1 MIDKGVARQQQHFSI
16 HGIHQN
22 GDIII
27 GGLFPIHFTVTL
39 PELAYK
45 TKPEML
51 QCEGFNFRTFR
62 WLQMMIFTIEQINK
76 DQTLLP
82 NIRLG
87 YSIYDNCRKVPQA
100 VRAAVTLLNGIDN
113 MSKNYKCTGSSPI
126 AAIVGDARSTQSI
139 ITGRIAGQFRIPM
152 VSYSSSCSC
161 LSNKLEFPTFFR
173 TIPSDSFQ
181 AKAMAQLVKHFGW
194 TWVGSIAT
202 QDDYGQY
209 LVQLFNEQIQNYG
222 VCLAFT
228 EVIPKIPSR
237 RKILQIVD
245 TIKRSTAK
253 VIALF
258 AGVGDIIYLAN
269 EVVRQNITS
278 MQWIASETWST
289 AALLATKTNFRSFGG
304 TIGFAFR
311 KAEIPQFK
319 EFLLKVRPSLT
330 PCTGQEDIEEID
342 SVYSD
347 VSQLRVSYNVYKAV
361 YAIAHALHNLE
372 TCEPDKG
379 PFLNKTCANISHF
392 EPWQLLHYLK
402 EVNFTN
408 DFGEKVHFDENG
420 DPIASY
426 DIMNWQMD
434 ADGSVKIVT
443 VGLFDASATSG
454 QELLID
460 EDSIIFCDGSTKIP
474 RSICSE
480 NCPPGT
486 RKAARKGQ
494 PMCCFDCLQCAEGE
508 ISNQTDS
515 VHCFTCPIDY
525 WPNQEHDQCVLKEIE
540 FLSFED
546 ILGIILTTIAL
557 FGTGITI
564 VMLVIF
570 IHYRNT
576 PVVRANNVELSFLLL
591 ISLVLCFL
599 CSLTFIGQPTTW
611 SCILRHTVFGI
622 SFALCVS
629 CILGKTIVVLMAFSA
644 TLPNNNMMKYFGPLQ
659 QRASVFACTFL
670 QIIICIL
677 WLAISPPVPV
687 KNTKYQ
693 SAKII
698 LECDVGSA
706 TAFWCMLGYIGL
718 LAGTSIILAF
728 LARKL
733 PDNFNEA
740 KFITFSMLTFSA
752 VWVTFIPAYIS
763 SPGKYTVAVEIFA
776 ILSSSFGL
784 AACNFVPKC
793 YIILIK
799 PDQNTKKHLMGR
811 AVAAST

>member
-1 MIDKGVARQQQHFSI
+1 
-16 HGIHQN
+16 
-22 GDIII
+22 
-27 GGLFPIHFTVTL
+27 
-39 PELAYK
+39 
-45 TKPEML
+45 ML

-62 WLQMMIFTIEQINK
+62 WLQMMIFTIEKINK

-100 VRAAVTLLNGIDN
+100 VRAAVTLLNGMDN
-113 MSKNYKCTGSSPI
+113 ISKNYKCTGSSPI
-126 AAIVGDARSTQSI
+126 SAIVGDARSTQSI
-139 ITGRIAGQFRIPM
+139 ITGRITGQFRIPM

-209 LVQLFNEQIQNYG
+209 LVQLFNEQLQNDG

-237 RKILQIVD
+237 QKILQIVD

-253 VIALF
+253 VIVLF

-269 EVVRQNITS
+269 EVVHQNITDK
-278 MQWIASETWST
+278 QWIASETWST
-289 AALLATKTNFRSFGG
+289 ATLLATKTNFRSFGG

-330 PCTGQEDIEEID
+330 PGNSLVNRFWERLFGCTFNLPDNTTRHSAAISSESICTGQEDIEEMDNI
-342 SVYSD
+342 YSD

-402 EVNFTN
+402 GVNFTN
-408 DFGEKVHFDENG
+408 DFGEKVYFDENG

-426 DIMNWQMD
+426 DIMNWQKD
-434 ADGSVKIVT
+434 TDGSIKIVT

-454 QELLID
+454 QQLLI
-460 EDSIIFCDGSTKIP
+460 EENSIIFSDGTTKIP

-494 PMCCFDCLQCAEGE
+494 PVCCFDCLRCAEGK

-515 VHCFTCPIDY
+515 IHCFTCPTDY
-525 WPNQEHDQCVLKEIE
+525 WSNQEHDQCILKEIE

-546 ILGIILTTIAL
+546 TLGIILTTIAL
-557 FGTGITI
+557 LGTGITI
-564 VMLVIF
+564 VILVIF
-570 IHYRNT
+570 VRYRNT

-599 CSLTFIGQPTTW
+599 CSLTFIGQPTTL

-622 SFALCVS
+622 SFAMCVS

-644 TLPNNNMMKYFGPLQ
+644 TLPNNNMMKYFGPPQ

-687 KNTKYQ
+687 KNINYQ
-693 SAKII
+693 NAKII
-698 LECDVGSA
+698 LECNVGSA

-718 LAGTSIILAF
+718 LAGTSVILAF

-784 AACNFVPKC
+784 AACNFIPKC

-811 AVAAST
+811 ACADGK

>member
-1 MIDKGVARQQQHFSI
+1 
-16 HGIHQN
+16 
-22 GDIII
+22 
-27 GGLFPIHFTVTL
+27 
-39 PELAYK
+39 
-45 TKPEML
+45 
-51 QCEGFNFRTFR
+51 
-62 WLQMMIFTIEQINK
+62 MMIFTIEEINK

-82 NIRLG
+82 SIRLG

-100 VRAAVTLLNGIDN
+100 VRAALTLLNGVDN
-113 MSKNYKCTGSSPI
+113 SIKNYKCTGSPPI
-126 AAIVGDARSTQSI
+126 PAIVGDARSTQSI
-139 ITGRIAGQFRIPM
+139 IIGRIAGRFRIPM

-222 VCLAFT
+222 ICLAFT
-228 EVIPKIPSR
+228 EAIPKLPSR
-237 RKILQIVD
+237 QKILQIVD
-245 TIKRSTAK
+245 TIKKSTAK
-253 VIALF
+253 VIVLF
-258 AGVGDIIYLAN
+258 AGVGDIISLAN
-269 EVVRQNITS
+269 EVVRQNITNK
-278 MQWIASETWST
+278 QWIASETWST
-289 AALLATKTNFRSFGG
+289 AALLATKQNFRSFGG
-304 TIGFAFR
+304 TMGFAFR
-311 KAEIPQFK
+311 KGEIPQFK
-319 EFLLKVRPSLT
+319 EFLLKVRPSSIPGNSLVNRFWEKLFGCT
-330 PCTGQEDIEEID
+330 LNLPDNTTGHTTTTILEPICTGQEDIEKSD

-361 YAIAHALHNLE
+361 YAIAHALHNLV
-372 TCEPDKG
+372 TCEPNKG
-379 PFLNKTCANISHF
+379 PFLNKICANISHF

-402 EVNFTN
+402 DVTFTN
-408 DFGEKVHFDENG
+408 HVGEKVYFDENG

-443 VGLFDASATSG
+443 IGLFDASAAPG
-454 QELLID
+454 QELLIN
-460 EDSIIFCDGSTKIP
+460 EDIVTWSDGQTKEIP
-474 RSICSE
+474 SSICSE
-480 NCPPGT
+480 SCPPGT
-486 RKAARKGQ
+486 RKAAQKGK
-494 PMCCFDCLQCAEGE
+494 PMCCFDCLQCPEGK

-515 VHCFTCPIDY
+515 IHCLTCPIDY
-525 WPNQEHDQCVLKEIE
+525 WSNQERDQCVLKEIE

-557 FGTGITI
+557 FGACITI
-564 VMLVIF
+564 VILAIF

-576 PVVRANNVELSFLLL
+576 PVVRANNMELSFLLL

-599 CSLTFIGQPTTW
+599 CSLTFIGQPSVW
-611 SCILRHTVFGI
+611 SCILRHTVFGV
-622 SFALCVS
+622 SFALCIS
-629 CILGKTIVVLMAFSA
+629 CILGKTIVVLMVFSA
-644 TLPNNNMMKYFGPLQ
+644 TRPNNNMMKYFGPLQ
-659 QRASVFACTFL
+659 QRASVFTCTFL
-670 QIIICIL
+670 QVIICIL
-677 WLAISPPVPV
+677 WLATSPPFPV

-698 LECDVGSA
+698 LECDVGSV
-706 TAFWCMLGYIGL
+706 TAFCCVLGYIGL
-718 LAGTSIILAF
+718 LAAISVVLAF

-740 KFITFSMLTFSA
+740 KFITFSMLIFSA
-752 VWVTFIPAYIS
+752 VWITFIPAYIS

-784 AACNFVPKC
+784 ATCNFAPKC
-793 YIILIK
+793 YIILLK
-799 PDQNTKKHLMGR
+799 PDQNTKQHLMGR
-811 AVAAST
+811 AATASR

>member
-1 MIDKGVARQQQHFSI
+1 
-16 HGIHQN
+16 
-22 GDIII
+22 
-27 GGLFPIHFTVTL
+27 
-39 PELAYK
+39 
-45 TKPEML
+45 
-51 QCEGFNFRTFR
+51 
-62 WLQMMIFTIEQINK
+62 MMIFTIEEINK

-100 VRAAVTLLNGIDN
+100 VRAAVTLLNGVDN
-113 MSKNYKCTGSSPI
+113 TFKNYKCTGPPPI
-126 AAIVGDARSTQSI
+126 PAIVGDARSTQSI
-139 ITGRIAGQFRIPM
+139 IIGRIAGLFKIPM

-209 LVQLFNEQIQNYG
+209 LVQLFNEHLQNYG
-222 VCLAFT
+222 VCLAFS
-228 EVIPKIPSR
+228 EAIPKIASR
-237 RKILQIVD
+237 EKILRIVD
-245 TIKRSTAK
+245 TIKKSKAK
-253 VIALF
+253 VIVLF
-258 AGVGDIIYLAN
+258 AGVGDIISLAN
-269 EVVRQNITS
+269 EVVRQNITNK
-278 MQWIASETWST
+278 QWIASETWST
-289 AALLATKTNFRSFGG
+289 AALLATKQNFRSFGG

-311 KAEIPQFK
+311 KGEIPQFK
-319 EFLLKVRPSLT
+319 EFLLKVRPSSAPGNSLVNRFWEKLFGCT
-330 PCTGQEDIEEID
+330 LNMPNNTTGHTTTTISERICTGQEVIEKTD
-342 SVYSD
+342 SVYHD

-361 YAIAHALHNLE
+361 YAIAHALHNLAI
-372 TCEPDKG
+372 CEHNKG
-379 PFLNKTCANISHF
+379 PFLNKTCTNISHF
-392 EPWQLLHYLK
+392 EPWQLLQYLK
-402 EVNFTN
+402 EVTFTN
-408 DFGEKVHFDENG
+408 HLGEKIHFDENG

-443 VGLFDASATSG
+443 VGLFDASAALG

-460 EDSIIFCDGSTKIP
+460 EDIVIWNDGQTKIP
-474 RSICSE
+474 SSICSE
-480 NCPPGT
+480 SCPPGT

-494 PMCCFDCLQCAEGE
+494 PVCCFDCLQCAEGKM
-508 ISNQTDS
+508 SNQTDS
-515 VHCFTCPIDY
+515 IHCLTCPIDY
-525 WPNQEHDQCVLKEIE
+525 WSNHRRDQCVLKEIE

-546 ILGIILTTIAL
+546 TLGIILTTIAL
-557 FGTGITI
+557 FGACITI
-564 VMLVIF
+564 VILSIF

-576 PVVRANNVELSFLLL
+576 PVVRANNMELSFLLL

-599 CSLTFIGQPTTW
+599 CSLTFIGQPSVW
-611 SCILRHTVFGI
+611 SCILRHTVFGV
-622 SFALCVS
+622 SFALCIS

-644 TLPNNNMMKYFGPLQ
+644 TLPNNDMMKYFGPLQ
-659 QRASVFACTFL
+659 QRASVFTCTFL
-670 QIIICIL
+670 QVIICIL
-677 WLAISPPVPV
+677 WLITSPPFPA
-687 KNTKYQ
+687 KNIKYQ

-698 LECDVGSA
+698 LECDVGSV
-706 TAFWCMLGYIGL
+706 TAFCCVLGYIGL
-718 LAGTSIILAF
+718 LATISVILAF

-740 KFITFSMLTFSA
+740 KFITFSMLIFSA
-752 VWVTFIPAYIS
+752 VWITFIPAYIS

-784 AACNFVPKC
+784 AACNFAPKC
-793 YIILIK
+793 YIILLK

-811 AVAAST
+811 AATAST

>member
-1 MIDKGVARQQQHFSI
+1 
-16 HGIHQN
+16 
-22 GDIII
+22 
-27 GGLFPIHFTVTL
+27 
-39 PELAYK
+39 
-45 TKPEML
+45 ML

-62 WLQMMIFTIEQINK
+62 WLQMMIFTIEEINK

-82 NIRLG
+82 SIRLG

-100 VRAAVTLLNGIDN
+100 VRAAVTLLSGADN
-113 MSKNYKCTGSSPI
+113 IFKNYKCTGSPLI
-126 AAIVGDARSTQSI
+126 PAIVGDARSTQSM
-139 ITGRIAGQFRIPM
+139 ITGRIAGRFSIPM

-161 LSNKLEFPTFFR
+161 LSNKVEFPTFFR

-209 LVQLFNEQIQNYG
+209 LVQLFNEQVQNYG

-228 EVIPKIPSR
+228 EAIPKLPSR
-237 RKILQIVD
+237 HKILQIVD

-258 AGVGDIIYLAN
+258 AGVGDIISLAN
-269 EVVRQNITS
+269 EVVRQNITNK
-278 MQWIASETWST
+278 QWIASETWST
-289 AALLATKTNFRSFGG
+289 AALLATKQNFGSFGG

-311 KAEIPQFK
+311 KGEVPQFK
-319 EFLLKVRPSLT
+319 EFLLKVHPTSIPGNSLVNRFWEKLFGCT
-330 PCTGQEDIEEID
+330 LNPLGNTTRYPTASISDPICTGQEDIEKTD

-361 YAIAHALHNLE
+361 YAIAHALHNLA
-372 TCEPDKG
+372 TCDPNKG

-392 EPWQLLHYLK
+392 APWQLLHYLK

-408 DFGEKVHFDENG
+408 NFGDKIYFDENG

-443 VGLFDASATSG
+443 VGLFDASAAPG

-460 EDSIIFCDGSTKIP
+460 EDIVIWSNGQTKIP
-474 RSICSE
+474 SSICSE
-480 NCPPGT
+480 SCPPGT

-494 PMCCFDCLQCAEGE
+494 PVCCFDCLQCAEGE
-508 ISNQTDS
+508 MSNRTDS
-515 VHCFTCPIDY
+515 IHCLTCPIDY
-525 WPNQEHDQCVLKEIE
+525 WSNQEHDQCVLKEIE

-546 ILGIILTTIAL
+546 TLGIILTTIAL

-564 VMLVIF
+564 TILVIF
-570 IHYRNT
+570 IRYRNT
-576 PVVRANNVELSFLLL
+576 PVVRSNNIELSFLLL
-591 ISLVLCFL
+591 ISLLLCFL

-611 SCILRHTVFGI
+611 SCILRHTVFGV
-622 SFALCVS
+622 SFALCIS
-629 CILGKTIVVLMAFSA
+629 CILGKTIVVIMIFSA

-659 QRASVFACTFL
+659 QRASVFAGTFL
-670 QIIICIL
+670 QVIICIL
-677 WLAISPPVPV
+677 WLSTSPPFPV

-698 LECDVGSA
+698 LECDVGSV
-706 TAFWCMLGYIGL
+706 TAFCCVLGYIGL
-718 LAGTSIILAF
+718 LAAISVVLAF

-740 KFITFSMLTFSA
+740 KFITFSMLIFSA

-776 ILSSSFGL
+776 ILCSSFGV
-784 AACNFVPKC
+784 ATCNFAPKC
-793 YIILIK
+793 YIILLK
-799 PDQNTKKHLMGR
+799 PDQNTKKHVMGR
-811 AVAAST
+811 EAAASI